1 MKGPGKW
8 LFRCIPMH
16 SHASWA
22 QNNIMRTPS
31 FFTEGD
37 FSRANFGCESFRPV
51 PEFELICFNLLFHFF
66 AQQHFLLL
74 LLFGLSTKLRGG
86 INFFI
91 FFLLSSSIVLI
102 QLSLSLSLSFPPSP
116 FPLSLSP
123 LTPVTRTSFH
133 LYNSLES
140 LVQKRRRPVEKNR
153 YRWSHNSTCFS
164 KRHGLGCFAINQ
176 NQWRENGVHCW
187 VGLKSGTVIAM
198 TSASGPFWTL

>member
-1 MKGPGKW
+1 MTRLSNGGRVQMKGPGKW

-22 QNNIMRTPS
+22 RNNIMRTPS

-91 FFLLSSSIVLI
+91 FFLLVGWCHSSSLFEQLLI
-102 QLSLSLSLSFPPSP
+102 LLICLDPLIHDLINPLLLSKVQLMMPGYS
-116 FPLSLSP
+116 
-123 LTPVTRTSFH
+123 
-133 LYNSLES
+133 
-140 LVQKRRRPVEKNR
+140 EK
-153 YRWSHNSTCFS
+153 
-164 KRHGLGCFAINQ
+164 L
-176 NQWRENGVHCW
+176 CW
-187 VGLKSGTVIAM
+187 IS
-198 TSASGPFWTL
+198 